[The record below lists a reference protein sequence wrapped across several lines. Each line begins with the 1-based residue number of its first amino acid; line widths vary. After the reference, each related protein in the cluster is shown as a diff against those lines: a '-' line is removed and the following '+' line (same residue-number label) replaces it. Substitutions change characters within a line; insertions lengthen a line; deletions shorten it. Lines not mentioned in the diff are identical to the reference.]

1 MKTTHYK
8 LFSFFVASAISF
20 TAMAQSDS
28 GSVKPF
34 KDILKTQET
43 DRHLEREIKKK
54 ELQQAPSQIIVAS
67 DDSSALKK
75 TKKHKC
81 RKKKKPGM

>member
-8 LFSFFVASAISF
+8 LFFFLVASAISF
-20 TAMAQSDS
+20 TAMAQSDT

-34 KDILKTQET
+34 KDIHKTQET
-43 DRHLEREIKKK
+43 DWHLEREIKKK

-67 DDSSALKK
+67 DSAALKN
-75 TKKHKC
+75 TRKHKC
-81 RKKKKPGM
+81 RKKKKSGI